1 LKRPIDI
8 DGAPVD
14 LGNQERTFPQAFFF
28 PDLDSLLGKH
38 KGPSIERRS
47 RGLAFPQGYELV
59 PRDFAGLK
67 EHKIFQVK
75 GRAPHPAALAA
86 LDAGGQNGPAG
97 LIGSQHQALPGSE
110 PMRAV
115 HTLPTREHF
124 LKSRG
129 LLDLVTDAPGGDERG
144 GFFFQERFEKNEPV
158 SLKLPKVPA
167 RGVIYRKIGK
177 RLEFFFH
184 KNFHLSKSRKT
195 TVEDGR

>member
-67 EHKIFQVK
+67 EHKIFEVK
-75 GRAPHPAALAA
+75 GRAPHPAAFAA
-86 LDAGGQNGPAG
+86 LEAGGQNRPAG
-97 LIGSQHQALPGSE
+97 LLGGQQQALPGIE

-115 HTLPTREHF
+115 HSVPSRHHF
-124 LKSRG
+124 LKDRG
-129 LLDLVTDAPGGDERG
+129 LLYLPTDTPGRDEQV
-144 GFFFQERFEKNEPV
+144 GFLFQERFHKVKPV
-158 SLKLPKVPA
+158 RPKLIDIP
-167 RGVIYRKIGK
+167 RGGMIYRKFGK
-177 RLEFFFH
+177 TL
-184 KNFHLSKSRKT
+184 
-195 TVEDGR
+195 